1 MSKRAG
7 FKLEMLENFSGGLN
21 LRSDQFNLAPNESP
35 EMLNVDVD
43 PRGGIKM
50 RLGVVKRNSTVLSD
64 RVTGLGQFTPD
75 GGTARV
81 ICSYGTTV
89 AESANGGSGDFTT
102 MNGVSVTDGDRL
114 YGQTTNNKFYGVSGD
129 AASFVYD
136 GTTASN
142 LASNING
149 SAGNYPIAK

>member
-7 FKLEMLENFSGGLN
+7 FKLEMLENFSGGSN

-75 GGTARV
+75 G
-81 ICSYGTTV
+81 
-89 AESANGGSGDFTT
+89 
-102 MNGVSVTDGDRL
+102 
-114 YGQTTNNKFYGVSGD
+114 
-129 AASFVYD
+129 
-136 GTTASN
+136 
-142 LASNING
+142 
-149 SAGNYPIAK
+149 